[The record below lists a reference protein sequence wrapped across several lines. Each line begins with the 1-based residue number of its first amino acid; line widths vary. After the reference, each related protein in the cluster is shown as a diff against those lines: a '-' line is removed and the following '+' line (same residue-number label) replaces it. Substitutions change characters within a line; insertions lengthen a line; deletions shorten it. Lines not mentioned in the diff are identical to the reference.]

1 MIGLSIAVTVAGG
14 LGLFLFGMK
23 VMSEAL
29 QRATGE
35 SFKNVLWRMTKNRFL
50 GLLTGFGIT
59 SIIQSS
65 SATTVML
72 VSFVNAGLIDLTQS
86 VGIIFGAN
94 IGTTVTGWI
103 VALLGFKVKITSFA
117 LPSIAIGFFMRF
129 LKDEKF
135 ESWGEV
141 ILGFGM
147 LFLGLDIMN
156 SAVKDLRDSAAVM
169 SFMSSI
175 HATSVPKA
183 LLVVLIGTAVTMVVQ
198 SSSATV
204 AMTMSLAVN
213 GLIDFYTCCALILGE
228 NIGTT
233 ITAYLASLGASTAA
247 KRAARVH
254 MLFNIFGVCW
264 AIVLFHWA
272 LVPLVDWIVPG
283 NPFSQNIAERSAVI
297 ADHMAAF
304 HTLFNVINSAIFLP
318 FVGFLASAAS
328 WLVPEKK
335 DTHADQ
341 VFHLKYIASPILSTP
356 AININQA
363 RMETRHMIS
372 ITLTMFDKVMDLF
385 SKPSEKLGE
394 VVEEIQK
401 LENNIDILEKEISE
415 YLVRV
420 SQGSISQEQSYEIS
434 MLLHAVNDCERIGDH
449 CENLLKLIRRKYEMK
464 LEFSERAVQEIIEIS
479 SKVREFLV
487 LLHDNILKP
496 NANIM
501 PNASVIENRINELRK
516 ELRLEHIRRLNE
528 GICDV
533 SAGLVFIDML
543 TSFEKIGD
551 HAFNVAEGI
560 ALKKIS

>member
-1 MIGLSIAVTVAGG
+1 MVGLSIAVTVAGG

-29 QRATGE
+29 QKATGE
-35 SFKNVLWRMTKNRFL
+35 SFKNVLWRMTRNRFL
-50 GLLTGFGIT
+50 GLFTGFGIT
-59 SIIQSS
+59 AIIQSS

-103 VALLGFKVKITSFA
+103 VAVLGFKAKITSFA

-129 LKDEKF
+129 LKDERF

-156 SAVKDLRDSAAVM
+156 SAVKDLRDSATVM

-175 HATSVPKA
+175 HATSIPKA
-183 LLVVLIGTAVTMVVQ
+183 LIVVAIGTVVTMIVQ

-233 ITAYLASLGASTAA
+233 ITAYLASLGATTAA

-254 MLFNIFGVCW
+254 IVFNVFGVCW
-264 AIVLFHWA
+264 AIFLFHWA

-283 NPFSQNIAERSAVI
+283 NPFSQNMAERSVVI

-304 HTLFNVINSAIFLP
+304 HTLFNIINSAIFLP
-318 FVGFLASAAS
+318 FVGFLSSAAS

-335 DTHADQ
+335 EKLSEQ
-341 VFHLKYIASPILSTP
+341 VFHLKYISSPILSTP

-372 ITLTMFDKVMDLF
+372 IVMTMFDKVMDLF
-385 SKPSEKLGE
+385 SKPTEKLGE

-401 LENNIDILEKEISE
+401 LENNTDILEKEISE

-434 MLLHAVNDCERIGDH
+434 MLLHAVNDLERIGDH

-464 LEFSERAVQEIIEIS
+464 LEFSERAVQEIVEIAA
-479 SKVREFLV
+479 KVREFLM
-487 LLHDNILKP
+487 LLHDNIMRP
-496 NANIM
+496 TASIM
-501 PNASVIENRINELRK
+501 PDASVIENRINELRK